1 MSFRL
6 IEDHRHAYPV
16 RVLCAVLEVSPA
28 GYYAW
33 RARSP
38 SARSSANAE
47 LVAAIRRVHH
57 DSAGRYGSPRVHAA
71 LRTQGRGTSR
81 GRIERLMRR
90 HGIRAIM
97 APPRRSAEPRLARRH
112 HIHPDR

>member
-6 IEDHRHAYPV
+6 IEDHRHAYPI

-33 RARSP
+33 RARAP

-57 DSAGRYGSPRVHAA
+57 DSGGRYGSPRVHAA
-71 LRTQGRGTSR
+71 LRTQGRGTC
-81 GRIERLMRR
+81 
-90 HGIRAIM
+90 
-97 APPRRSAEPRLARRH
+97 ARRVLAH
-112 HIHPDR
+112 ASAGFPARTKLDVAGTARPQLRG